1 MIPALWLACSGS
13 KPGPR
18 PPKPPRRVGRA
29 GAPRGDMGRRLRR
42 PDGGTIKAG
51 GPGAWE
57 ADAGR
62 TLEIPVSSLI
72 GNESSVSWLHP
83 IVLRSTGRITWTAKV
98 ATVREDVGSFPAW
111 VLERPAWWDAFPDP
125 S

>member
-1 MIPALWLACSGS
+1 
-13 KPGPR
+13 
-18 PPKPPRRVGRA
+18 
-29 GAPRGDMGRRLRR
+29 MGRRQR
-42 PDGGTIKAG
+42 PDEARIKAGGPGAPFSGG

-62 TLEIPVSSLI
+62 TVEVPVASLV
-72 GNESSVSWLHP
+72 GDESGVSWLHP

-111 VLERPAWWDAFPDP
+111 VLDRPAWWDAFPEP